1 MAEASPKD
9 PVSLRRSI
17 LVWLVLATAA
27 IGVLALLDTR
37 NEARRTARDVSD
49 RVLVGSAM
57 SISEAVTVTAEGGI
71 AISIPFSALD
81 MLSSTA
87 EDQVF
92 YRIDGPDG
100 LLTGYDDLAPVAQGL
115 TSGTGL
121 ADDRFRGIRVRK
133 ATILRELTSS
143 DGTLPFSVT
152 VAETTLARDAL
163 EQSILTR
170 SALRLALL
178 IGGAAVVAWAAATY
192 ALRPLDRLSG
202 SLASRAPNDMTPI
215 SASAPAELRPVLD
228 ALNGYLARLSIA
240 MTTVQNFASNANH
253 QIRTPLTVARTQIA
267 MAGKSG
273 GKSQPQPLERA
284 DLALIRIERV
294 LEQLLLLARIQAT
307 GSGPQLQEIDVASV
321 AASVTADLLPKA
333 LSAGKDLGY
342 DGPDRVL
349 AISEEVLLGELLRNL
364 VDNAITHCPPNVA
377 ITVHVYA
384 AGPESVCVDVV
395 DTGPPV
401 PDAQFNLLHDR
412 LQSVPGQGDVRT
424 GTRGL
429 GLHIVSE
436 IAQALRIDLH
446 LKRGETGGGL
456 TWTIG
461 IPARARPA

>member
-1 MAEASPKD
+1 MAEAPPKA

-37 NEARRTARDVSD
+37 NEAQRTARDVSD

-57 SISEAVTVTAEGGI
+57 AISEAVAVTAEGGI

-87 EDQVF
+87 QDQVF
-92 YRIDGPDG
+92 YRVDGPAG
-100 LLTGYDDLAPVAQGL
+100 LLTGYDDLQPVADVAA
-115 TSGTGL
+115 SGTGV
-121 ADDRFRGIRVRK
+121 ADDSFRDMRVRK

-143 DGTLPFSVT
+143 AGTLPFSVT

-163 EQSILTR
+163 ERSILTR
-170 SALRLALL
+170 SALRLVVL

-202 SLASRAPNDMTPI
+202 TLASRAPNDMTPI
-215 SASAPAELRPVLD
+215 TAPAPAELRPVLS
-228 ALNGYLARLSIA
+228 ALNGYLSRLSNA

-273 GKSQPQPLERA
+273 PKSQPQPLERA

-307 GSGPQLQEIDVASV
+307 GTGPQLREVDVAFI

-333 LSAGKDLGY
+333 VSAGKDLGY
-342 DGPDRVL
+342 DGPDRAL
-349 AISEEVLLGELLRNL
+349 AISEAVLLGELLRNL

-377 ITVHVYA
+377 ITVHVRK
-384 AGPESVCVDVV
+384 AGPDRVEVSVV
-395 DTGPPV
+395 DTGPAV
-401 PDAQFNLLHDR
+401 PAAVFNPLRDR
-412 LQSVPGQGDVRT
+412 VRSAPGQGDVRT

-436 IAQALRIDLH
+436 IAEALQADLH
-446 LKRGETGGGL
+446 LERGENGQGL
-456 TWTIG
+456 AWTIG
-461 IPARARPA
+461 LPIR

>member
-1 MAEASPKD
+1 M
-9 PVSLRRSI
+9 
-17 LVWLVLATAA
+17 
-27 IGVLALLDTR
+27 
-37 NEARRTARDVSD
+37 
-49 RVLVGSAM
+49 
-57 SISEAVTVTAEGGI
+57 
-71 AISIPFSALD
+71 
-81 MLSSTA
+81 
-87 EDQVF
+87 
-92 YRIDGPDG
+92 
-100 LLTGYDDLAPVAQGL
+100 
-115 TSGTGL
+115 
-121 ADDRFRGIRVRK
+121 RK

-143 DGTLPFSVT
+143 VGTLPFSVT

-163 EQSILTR
+163 EWSILTR

-228 ALNGYLARLSIA
+228 ALNGYLARLSTA
-240 MTTVQNFASNANH
+240 MKTVQNFASNANH

-273 GKSQPQPLERA
+273 GKSEPQPLERA

-307 GSGPQLQEIDVASV
+307 GSGPQLQEVDVASV

-333 LSAGKDLGY
+333 VSAGKDLGY
-342 DGPDRVL
+342 DGPDSVL

-377 ITVHVYA
+377 ITVHVHA
-384 AGPESVCVDVV
+384 AGPESVRVSVV

-401 PDAQFNLLHDR
+401 LDARFNVLQDR
-412 LQSVPGQGDVRT
+412 LRSVPGQGDVRT

-436 IAQALRIDLH
+436 IAEALRIDLH
-446 LKRGETGGGL
+446 LERGETGEGL
-456 TWTIG
+456 IWTVA
-461 IPARARPA
+461 IPTRARLA